1 MLLQDKLN
9 VILKKINNIENIDSD
24 KFRDINECVDDLYNI
39 VNNLENDDYII
50 RKKIF
55 NKFFPYMYL
64 YKLHLDNTFTS

>member
-9 VILKKINNIENIDSD
+9 IIINKINNIENVEKNREISD
-24 KFRDINECVDDLYNI
+24 CVNDLYNI
-39 VNNLENDDYII
+39 VNNLENNDYII

>member
-9 VILKKINNIENIDSD
+9 VILNKINNIENVEKNREISD
-24 KFRDINECVDDLYNI
+24 CVNDLYNI

-64 YKLHLDNTFTS
+64 YKLHLDNTFTG